1 MANTLVRQYAI
12 GPLKAFYFN
21 VSSAAGATETLQ
33 LPVINVGDGTAGNR
47 KGLKI
52 IGVFRGV
59 FTSATA
65 RSETYQYTQN
75 GASAGQ
81 LAIGAL
87 TASDAFDITVVCDGV
102 AP

>member
-1 MANTLVRQYAI
+1 MANTLVRQYAV
-12 GPLKAFYFN
+12 GPLKFFYYN
-21 VSSAAGATETLQ
+21 VSSAAGATETIQ
-33 LPVINVGDGTAGNR
+33 LPVINVGDGTAANR
-47 KGLKI
+47 KGLKVL
-52 IGVFRGV
+52 GVLRGV

-81 LAIGAL
+81 LAVGAL
-87 TASDAFDITVVCDGV
+87 TAADVFDITVVCDGV